1 MTSLKVLGLE
11 AGLGLQNK
19 TGLRNSRLLTE
30 AQRSKDQFQQYH
42 SSTHLQCQI
51 LNQFIKD

>member
-1 MTSLKVLGLE
+1 MTSLKSIGTR
-11 AGLGLQNK
+11 AGLGFKQK
-19 TGLRNSRLLTE
+19 TGLLKRLLTE

>member
-1 MTSLKVLGLE
+1 MTSLKVLGLG
-11 AGLGLQNK
+11 AGLGLQTK
-19 TGLRNSRLLTE
+19 TGLLNSRLLTE

-51 LNQFIKD
+51 

>member
-1 MTSLKVLGLE
+1 MTSLKSIGTR
-11 AGLGLQNK
+11 AGLGLQTK
-19 TGLRNSRLLTE
+19 TYWNSRLLTE

>member
-1 MTSLKVLGLE
+1 MTSLKVLGLG
-11 AGLGLQNK
+11 AGLGLKKQVYW
-19 TGLRNSRLLTE
+19 NSRLLSK
-30 AQRSKDQFQQYH
+30 RSKDQFQQYH